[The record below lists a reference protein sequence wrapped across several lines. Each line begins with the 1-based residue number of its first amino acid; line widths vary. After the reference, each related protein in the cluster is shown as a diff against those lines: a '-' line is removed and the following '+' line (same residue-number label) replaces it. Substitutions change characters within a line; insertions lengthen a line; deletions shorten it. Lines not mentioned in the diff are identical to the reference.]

1 MPTHRPVVLQLPADP
16 SLLRVARVTVASA
29 AAELPFTLEDVEDL
43 RVAVDELAA
52 AVIEGCDPTAT
63 LSLEIVVDGD
73 AVSVSGRVAGV
84 GELPEL
90 HPVAADL
97 LAMLAPGH
105 ELGLDGDD
113 RTFRLTKLA
122 RVPAS

>member
-113 RTFRLTKLA
+113 RTFRLTKQA